1 MARHKLHEKRAGK
14 FTLLTV
20 DGLFAKTKAQ
30 EIADSLMAKGAFF
43 EEFPECSGKE
53 ISNIR
58 AAGGEGDL
66 AVVIE
71 LVNLGWPII
80 VFHENGAEA
89 YGIPLSFRSRVDI
102 VSQTIAKLN

>member
-1 MARHKLHEKRAGK
+1 MAHQKVHTKRSGK
-14 FTLLTV
+14 ITLLTV
-20 DGLFAKTKAQ
+20 DGLFAKTNAQ
-30 EIADSLMAKGAFF
+30 EIADGMLKNGTFL
-43 EEFPECSGKE
+43 EEFPEYAGKE

-58 AAGGEGDL
+58 AAGGPGDL
-66 AVVIE
+66 EVVLE

-80 VFHENGAEA
+80 TFREDGAEA

>member
-1 MARHKLHEKRAGK
+1 MSRQKVHTKRIGK
-14 FTLLTV
+14 FSLLTV

-30 EIADSLMAKGAFF
+30 EIADSMLKKGTFF
-43 EEFPECSGKE
+43 DEFPECVGKE

-58 AAGGEGDL
+58 AAGGPGDL
-66 AVVIE
+66 EVVRE
-71 LVNLGWPII
+71 LINLGWPII
-80 VFHENGAEA
+80 TFHEDGLEA

>member
-1 MARHKLHEKRAGK
+1 MGRQKVHEKRLGR
-14 FTLLTV
+14 FSLLTV

-30 EIADSLMAKGAFF
+30 EIADSMLKNGTFL
-43 EEFPECSGKE
+43 EEFPECAGKE

-58 AAGGEGDL
+58 AAGGPGDL
-66 AVVIE
+66 KVVLE

-80 VFHENGAEA
+80 TFNENGNES

-102 VSQTIAKLN
+102 VSQTISKLN